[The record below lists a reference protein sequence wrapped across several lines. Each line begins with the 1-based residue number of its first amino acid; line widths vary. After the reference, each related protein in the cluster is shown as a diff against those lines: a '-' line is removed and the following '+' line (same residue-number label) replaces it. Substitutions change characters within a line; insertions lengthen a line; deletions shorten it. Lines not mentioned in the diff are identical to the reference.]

1 MLREAP
7 PGPGPEEK
15 DEGRSGDSVTGL
27 SDGHSENRS
36 QQMLG
41 SSLESSGDVAPG
53 RRSAFLPCEPRLGG
67 PVGPGRGPGGLVLC
81 LPRCFR
87 SGRGSGVA

>member
-1 MLREAP
+1 MLQEVP

-15 DEGRSGDSVTGL
+15 DEGHSGDSVTGS

-41 SSLESSGDVAPG
+41 SSLESSGDVSPG
-53 RRSAFLPCEPRLGG
+53 RRSAFLPCEP
-67 PVGPGRGPGGLVLC
+67 GPGWGPGGLVLG

-87 SGRGSGVA
+87 AGRGSGVA